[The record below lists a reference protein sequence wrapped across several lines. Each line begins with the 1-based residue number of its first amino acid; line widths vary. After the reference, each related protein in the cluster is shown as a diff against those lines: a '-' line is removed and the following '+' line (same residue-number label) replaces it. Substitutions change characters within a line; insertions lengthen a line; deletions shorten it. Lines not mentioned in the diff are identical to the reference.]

1 MGDSSA
7 ESRISRRIGRE
18 TKNMAKATAAKTN
31 KSKNQSRELLEQ
43 RARLLAEGRSTST
56 TAVVARRDEPNDY
69 GDMSEQSHEEW
80 LFLNRNRA
88 TNDQLKQINEALQRI
103 SEGTYGIC
111 AECEKPISPKRLQA
125 VPWAKYCV
133 ACQEQRGSW

>member
-1 MGDSSA
+1 MPK
-7 ESRISRRIGRE
+7 
-18 TKNMAKATAAKTN
+18 TTAAKTN
-31 KSKNQSRELLEQ
+31 SKSKTQPNQSKELLEQ

-103 SEGTYGIC
+103 NEGTYGVC

-133 ACQEQRGSW
+133 ACEEQRGNWTN

>member
-1 MGDSSA
+1 
-7 ESRISRRIGRE
+7 
-18 TKNMAKATAAKTN
+18 MAKTTAVKTTGT
-31 KSKNQSRELLEQ
+31 KSKNQSKELLEQ
-43 RARLLAEGRSTST
+43 RARLLAEDRSTST

-88 TNDQLKQINEALQRI
+88 TNDQLKSINEALQRI
-103 SEGTYGIC
+103 NDGTYGTC

-133 ACQEQRGSW
+133 ACQEQRGSWTN

>member
-1 MGDSSA
+1 MPK
-7 ESRISRRIGRE
+7 
-18 TKNMAKATAAKTN
+18 TTTAAKVST
-31 KSKNQSRELLEQ
+31 KSKNQSKELLEQ

-88 TNDQLKQINEALQRI
+88 TNDQLKQINEALERI
-103 SEGTYGIC
+103 NDGSYGIC

-133 ACQEQRGSW
+133 TCQEQRGSWTN

>member
-1 MGDSSA
+1 MPSTLLYLVRHGAHQHPPAGDDRDSGLSPL
-7 ESRISRRIGRE
+7 G
-18 TKNMAKATAAKTN
+18 
-31 KSKNQSRELLEQ
+31 EQ
-43 RARLLAEGRSTST
+43 QARLLAEGRSTST

-103 SEGTYGIC
+103 NEGTYGIC

-133 ACQEQRGSW
+133 ACEEQRGSWTN